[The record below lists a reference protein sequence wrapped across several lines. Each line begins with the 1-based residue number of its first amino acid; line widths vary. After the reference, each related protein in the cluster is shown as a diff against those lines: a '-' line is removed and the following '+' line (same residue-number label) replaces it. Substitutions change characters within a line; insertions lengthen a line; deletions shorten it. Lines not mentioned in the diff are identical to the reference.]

1 MQRKILANSG
11 QHPNIHERSMPQ
23 IFNSLASAQN
33 TKSQLKKTQR
43 SNILMAASSGSLNLK
58 KFKDKLEDRSH
69 TSKIAD
75 TEEEGAFNLFT
86 HVKKRQLEG
95 TKALQLDYK
104 NLRMAILEL
113 YLSVKIRSDEEID
126 GYGKDLFEKE
136 KKEMG
141 DVDGYTL
148 VDLIKGSIEMLMNMR
163 IEDSRPPDDSFD
175 LLNQD
180 IDIELP
186 EGAKAG
192 LKDASQVL
200 YLKTDQ
206 MKE

>member
-1 MQRKILANSG
+1 
-11 QHPNIHERSMPQ
+11 
-23 IFNSLASAQN
+23 
-33 TKSQLKKTQR
+33 
-43 SNILMAASSGSLNLK
+43 
-58 KFKDKLEDRSH
+58 
-69 TSKIAD
+69 
-75 TEEEGAFNLFT
+75 
-86 HVKKRQLEG
+86 
-95 TKALQLDYK
+95 
-104 NLRMAILEL
+104 MAILEL

-136 KKEMG
+136 KKEMN

-163 IEDSRPPDDSFD
+163 IEDSRPPEDSFD

-192 LKDASQVL
+192 LKDAS
-200 YLKTDQ
+200 
-206 MKE
+206 

>member
-136 KKEMG
+136 KKEMD